1 MTGLTELGSYT
12 PAFDRADPVA
22 TLVQQGNVRVPD
34 LLPIRYSRM
43 AVSPFTFYR
52 GAAAV
57 MANDLG
63 AAPTSGIMAQLCGDA
78 HLGNFGI
85 FATAERGTIFDVND
99 FDETYPSDD
108 FDSAMNTFA
117 LEYSQQ
123 VHADYAEFLQAIR
136 ANEIT
141 TTIPDELS
149 LTIDMDK
156 DKAFILTKNTA

>member
-1 MTGLTELGSYT
+1 
-12 PAFDRADPVA
+12 
-22 TLVQQGNVRVPD
+22 
-34 LLPIRYSRM
+34 
-43 AVSPFTFYR
+43 
-52 GAAAV
+52 
-57 MANDLG
+57 
-63 AAPTSGIMAQLCGDA
+63 
-78 HLGNFGI
+78 
-85 FATAERGTIFDVND
+85 
-99 FDETYPSDD
+99 
-108 FDSAMNTFA
+108 MNTFA